1 MILESQKIR
10 VSRKF
15 SFEMAHALYNYQGP
29 CKNIHGH
36 TYCFCVTLRGF
47 PNQTQGCSDDGMVTD
62 FGNIKRVVRETI
74 IEKFDHALVL
84 NHNSSLS
91 DSKEIK
97 DECEKLIVLPFQPT
111 CENLLRYFVSLLRQE
126 FKNGPE
132 LISARLDETTNAFAE
147 WYLSDNQD

>member
-1 MILESQKIR
+1 VILESQKIR

-15 SFEMAHALYNYQGP
+15 SFDMAHALYNYQGP

-36 TYCFCVTLRGF
+36 TYHFCVTLRGF
-47 PNQTQGCSDDGMVTD
+47 PNQKQGCSNDGMVTD
-62 FGNIKRVVRETI
+62 FGNIKRIVWEKI

-111 CENLLRYFVSLLRQE
+111 CENLLSYFVSLLRQE

-132 LISARLDETTNAFAE
+132 LISARLDETINAYAE
-147 WYLSDNQD
+147 WYLSDNQG

>member
-47 PNQTQGCSDDGMVTD
+47 PNHTQGCSDDGMVID
-62 FGNIKRVVRETI
+62 FGNIKRIVREKI
-74 IEKFDHALVL
+74 IDKFDHALVL
-84 NHNSSLS
+84 NHNAPLSS
-91 DSKEIK
+91 SKEI
-97 DECEKLIVLPFQPT
+97 
-111 CENLLRYFVSLLRQE
+111 
-126 FKNGPE
+126 NGPE
-132 LISARLDETTNAFAE
+132 LISARLDETTNAYAE